1 LASNR
6 FAGLV
11 RAAILAALC
20 ASGGLANA
28 ADECLPLD
36 PRSPH
41 GNYLV
46 PGGHGD
52 VVYRRVSTRG
62 EGAGLALDAYRQP
75 GNQRHPAVVVV
86 HGGGGSGSRV
96 SFVGQLIE
104 TITAAGYQWVS
115 IDYTPGLSSG
125 DRAVDDVIAAIAFV
139 RCHAAALGIQ
149 PNRIALLGEDTGADL
164 VTRAAARD
172 PSIAA
177 AALIGGV
184 FGSEAAPR
192 SARSLVIHGGDDSEV
207 PLARAQ
213 TWCTAKAAA
222 SCDFIAVAGAS
233 HRVENWHPVQWSYK
247 PRLVEWLHRVLGPG
261 ASLSPEVVNG
271 DGTDRAP
278 LGHGLLKN
286 IPYDAPLGLALDA
299 WLPSSAATSP
309 AVILVHGGGWEAG
322 DKVTYITPLF
332 EPLARAGFAWFSI
345 DYRLTPAVRHPAQ
358 MDDLR
363 HAVAFIRR
371 HASRFRVDPRR
382 LVVVGESASGQ
393 MAALL
398 ATEDS
403 QLAGVVSFYGVY
415 DFFPFATSLT
425 SRSLPTRLFGITSI
439 DASAAALLRQYSPIG
454 HVRRDMPPMLLVH
467 GTADELWGQG
477 QAMAG
482 ALAAVGARH
491 ELYALEGAPHG
502 IENWE
507 GRPEWERYKARV
519 VAFIR
524 EVTQPQ

>member
-6 FAGLV
+6 FGDLV
-11 RAAILAALC
+11 RFAIVVAVC
-20 ASGGLANA
+20 ASGSFADA
-28 ADECLPLD
+28 ADDCLPLE

-46 PGGHGD
+46 PGGRGD
-52 VVYRRVSTRG
+52 IVYRRASTRD

-86 HGGGGSGSRV
+86 HGGGGAGSRV

-115 IDYTPGLSSG
+115 IDYTPGLANG
-125 DRAVDDVIAAIAFV
+125 DRAVDDVIAAVAFV
-139 RCHAAALGIQ
+139 RCHAEALGIQ
-149 PNRIALLGEDTGADL
+149 PTRIALLGEDTGADL

-177 AALIGGV
+177 VVLIGGA
-184 FGSEAAPR
+184 FGADVGPR
-192 SARSLVIHGGDDSEV
+192 SARSLVIHGGADSEV
-207 PLARAQ
+207 PLSRGE
-213 TWCTAKAAA
+213 TWCTVKAAA
-222 SCDFIAVAGAS
+222 SCDLIAVAGAS
-233 HRVENWHPVQWSYK
+233 HRVENWHPAQWSYK
-247 PRLVEWLHRVLGPG
+247 PRLVDWLHRVLGPG
-261 ASLSPEVVNG
+261 ASVSREVVSARN
-271 DGTDRAP
+271 TDATP
-278 LGHGLLKN
+278 FGHGLLKN

-299 WLPSSAATSP
+299 WLPSSAAPSP

-345 DYRLTPAVRHPAQ
+345 DYRLTPAVPHPAQ

-371 HASRFRVDPRR
+371 HASRFRVDPQR
-382 LVVVGESASGQ
+382 LVVIGESASGQ

-425 SRSLPTRLFGITSI
+425 ARSLPTRLFGITSI
-439 DASAAALLRQYSPIG
+439 NASAAALLRRNSPIS
-454 HVRRDMPPMLLVH
+454 HVRRDIPPMLLVH
-467 GTADELWGQG
+467 GTADELWRQG

-482 ALAAVGARH
+482 ALATVGARH

-502 IENWE
+502 MENWE

-524 EVTQPQ
+524 EVTQPE